1 MLKDPKLDI
10 KTLDYLIKYFEKERD
25 RLDKIGI
32 KKSQTKPDEAQF
44 ILFYLANMDWVI
56 TKLLKLMAK
65 TGEGTVRG
73 TPAAKPAGVP

>member
-1 MLKDPKLDI
+1 MAKPKLDLY
-10 KTLDYLIKYFEKERD
+10 TLDYVVGFLEQERD

-32 KKSQTKPDEAQF
+32 KKSQTKPDEATF
-44 ILFYLANMDWVI
+44 ILYYLANMDWVI

>member
-1 MLKDPKLDI
+1 MKLDV
-10 KTLDYLIKYFEKERD
+10 KTLDYVIGFLEKERD

-56 TKLLKLMAK
+56 SQLLKLKAVNK
-65 TGEGTVRG
+65 
-73 TPAAKPAGVP
+73 KIK